1 MEAPP
6 LHTAHVDSSPDYI
19 SLSLQ
24 PVKLS
29 SHWAAQLLRL
39 ILLVER
45 RVWWDLPSLHPPPP
59 PSSSHMINNLKFN
72 STNLKLLQI
81 RLKDMFV
88 PNTVLQFWEVTTS
101 SRQIKYTTS
110 IFNICVLCSLTPWCW
125 HFTLLKRQ
133 IEKYASTNFGSDG
146 NKSVSLNEKNFNHS
160 AFNGT
165 VGYQTDQTPP
175 IT

>member
-1 MEAPP
+1 M
-6 LHTAHVDSSPDYI
+6 LTQVQIISPTPTGKTER
-19 SLSLQ
+19 SLGR
-24 PVKLS
+24 
-29 SHWAAQLLRL
+29 AAVTTHSVGGRKG
-39 ILLVER
+39 V
-45 RVWWDLPSLHPPPP
+45 VAVLPSPPSPPPF
-59 PSSSHMINNLKFN
+59 SSAHTINNLKFN
-72 STNLKLLQI
+72 TNLQLLQI
-81 RLKDMFV
+81 LPSEGYVCTKHF
-88 PNTVLQFWEVTTS
+88 LQFWEVTTS

-146 NKSVSLNEKNFNHS
+146 NKSVSLSEKNFNHS